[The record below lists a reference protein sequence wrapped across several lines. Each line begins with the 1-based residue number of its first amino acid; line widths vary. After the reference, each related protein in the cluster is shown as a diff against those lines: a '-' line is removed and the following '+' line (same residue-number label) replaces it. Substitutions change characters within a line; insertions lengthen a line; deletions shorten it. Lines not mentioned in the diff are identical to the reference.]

1 VPLCYNRCSS
11 LRSRKGATASVRRGA
26 HRAVRQAQAYIREGK
41 RWVVD
46 IDLEKFFDRVN
57 HDVLMAQV
65 ARRVADARVLKL
77 IRRFLEAG
85 MMRAGVVEARTEGT
99 PLSSLLSNI
108 LLDDLDRELER
119 RSLRSA
125 ATRMTATFTW
135 AVARRVSE

>member
-85 MMRAGVVEARTEGT
+85 MMRAGVVEAP